1 MQRPKFSCL
10 MWGLLLIGGVRSW
23 AADPGT
29 TAETLY
35 AVPDGGVAELLAFIQ
50 RVAQIR
56 PTTASEDLPYRAQS
70 RPALRQAAERIL
82 KLEQDPQS
90 EAHQAAQFLL
100 TVERIRSL
108 AQGDPEQ
115 QRQTIAAVK
124 QHVTKLAQAGQARV
138 AAEVA
143 LLLGRTLLQAGH
155 WQLAV
160 DTYKSLSE
168 LFASSPDAWIQERMR
183 AIEAEGPRVL
193 AAIKELEAAGPQ
205 PDVRPTGRLVPLE
218 LGDKTNRK
226 RVDLSGPGDYEGNGL
241 AELSPGDHKLGGA
254 LFRIGEGLIQLASK
268 RGPEEPV
275 AAEGI
280 PVQRKIA
287 RLHVLHAGQWT
298 PDEPLPR
305 RPVIGEYRLHY
316 ADGSTASLPIIY
328 GEDVRE
334 WWTWD
339 GGKPVTRGR
348 VVWTGSNLCT
358 ERRGVSLRLYGSAW
372 ENPHPDRL
380 VTTLDYVSKM
390 TDLCAPFCVAIT
402 VEEPT
407 AP

>member
-1 MQRPKFSCL
+1 MQRLDLSCL
-10 MWGLLLIGGVRSW
+10 IWGVLSIGGVASW
-23 AADPGT
+23 AADQGT
-29 TAETLY
+29 VAETPY
-35 AVPDGGVAELLAFIQ
+35 AVPAGGVPELLAFIQ
-50 RVAQIR
+50 RVAQVR
-56 PTTASEDLPYRAQS
+56 PATAAEDLPYRAQS
-70 RPALRQAAERIL
+70 RPALRQAAEKIL
-82 KLEQDPQS
+82 KLEKNPKS

-115 QRQTIAAVK
+115 QRQTIADVQ
-124 QHVTKLAQAGQARV
+124 QHVTKLAQAGQVRV

-143 LLLGRTLLQAGH
+143 LLLGRTLLQAGE
-155 WQLAV
+155 WQLTV

-168 LFASSPDAWIQERMR
+168 LFASSKDEWVRERMR
-183 AIEAEGPRVL
+183 TIEAEGPRVL
-193 AAIKELEAAGPQ
+193 AVIKELEAAGPK
-205 PDVRPTGRLVPLE
+205 PVARPTGRLVPLE

-241 AELSPGDHKLGGA
+241 AELSPGDHTLGGV
-254 LFRIGEGLIQLASK
+254 LFRIGEGLIQLGSA
-268 RGPEEPV
+268 RGPEKPV
-275 AAEGI
+275 AAEGLV
-280 PVQRKIA
+280 VQRKIR

-298 PDEPLPR
+298 PSEPLPR
-305 RPVIGEYRLHY
+305 RPVVGEYRLHY
-316 ADGSTASLPIIY
+316 ADGSAASLPIVY

-358 ERRGVSLRLYGSAW
+358 EQRGVSLRLYGSAW
-372 ENPHPDRL
+372 ENPHPDRQ
-380 VTTLDYVSKM
+380 VTTLDYVSNM

-402 VEEPT
+402 VEEPA